1 MSSNPSQT
9 SHTPMKLIPRIGL
22 SLTLLLALA
31 MPYLLDKLGL
41 DYYLGTLTKMMIY
54 GIAACSLN
62 LILGYGGLVSFGHAA
77 YVGIGAYAVGI
88 LISQGYQNAWIDI
101 PLAVLLCAG
110 FALMI
115 GFICLRTRGVYFI
128 MITLAF
134 AQMLYYLS
142 NSIKAFGGDEGL
154 SIKSRLDFGIQ
165 LSSKSDVHLYFV
177 VLIFLLLSLYFIH
190 RIMNSKFGQVI
201 KAIKDDDV
209 RVDSI
214 GIHAF
219 DYKLTIFVIAGA
231 LGGLAGA
238 LMVNQQ
244 KYVSPNLLHW
254 TQSGILMVM
263 VILGGVG
270 TLSGGLWGA
279 LLLLTLESVISEYTL
294 HWQFYVGWILLAVI
308 LMAPKGLSSF
318 SALWRRVSKGGGLK
332 RQAGVIK
339 P

>member
-1 MSSNPSQT
+1 MTRDLMSDLSNPNPIKKT
-9 SHTPMKLIPRIGL
+9 LGLLLIIG
-22 SLTLLLALA
+22 LALA
-31 MPYLLDKLGL
+31 MPNLLDLVGW

-88 LISQGYQNAWIDI
+88 MINQGQHNAWIDL
-101 PLAVLLCAG
+101 PLAVLLCAF
-110 FALMI
+110 FAFLI

-142 NSIKAFGGDEGL
+142 NSIKVFGGDEGL
-154 SIKSRLDFGIQ
+154 RIKSRLDFGLQ
-165 LSSKSDVHLYFV
+165 FSSKSDVHLYFV
-177 VLIFLLLSLYFIH
+177 VLAFLLLSLYLIY

-209 RVDSI
+209 RVDSV
-214 GIHAF
+214 GLHAF
-219 DYKLTIFVIAGA
+219 KYKLTIFVIAGA

-254 TQSGILMVM
+254 TQSGLLMVM

-308 LMAPKGLSSF
+308 LLAPRGLSSF
-318 SALWRRVSKGGGLK
+318 SLLFKPPLHREAKGLK
-332 RQAGVIK
+332 

>member
-1 MSSNPSQT
+1 MTRDLMSDLSNPNPIKKT
-9 SHTPMKLIPRIGL
+9 LGLLLIMG
-22 SLTLLLALA
+22 LALA
-31 MPYLLDKLGL
+31 MPNLLDLVGW

-88 LISQGYQNAWIDI
+88 MINQGQQNAWIDL
-101 PLAVLLCAG
+101 PLAVLLCAF
-110 FALMI
+110 FAFLI

-142 NSIKAFGGDEGL
+142 NSIKVFGGDEGL
-154 SIKSRLDFGIQ
+154 RIKSRLDFGLQ
-165 LSSKSDVHLYFV
+165 FSSKSDVHLYFV
-177 VLIFLLLSLYFIH
+177 VLAFLLLSLYLIY

-214 GIHAF
+214 GLHAF
-219 DYKLTIFVIAGA
+219 KYKLTIFVIAGA

-254 TQSGILMVM
+254 TQSGLLMVM

-308 LMAPKGLSSF
+308 LLAPRGLSSF
-318 SALWRRVSKGGGLK
+318 SLLFKPPLHREAKGLK
-332 RQAGVIK
+332 

>member
-1 MSSNPSQT
+1 MTQVSFISSPDKPPLFKT
-9 SHTPMKLIPRIGL
+9 LGL
-22 SLTLLLALA
+22 FLLVILALL
-31 MPYLLDKLGL
+31 MPNLLDLLGW

-88 LISQGYQNAWIDI
+88 LISQGQQNAWIDLSVAI
-101 PLAVLLCAG
+101 LLCAL
-110 FALMI
+110 FAFLI
-115 GFICLRTRGVYFI
+115 GFICLRTKGVYFI

-154 SIKSRLDFGIQ
+154 SIKSRLDFGVQ
-165 LSSKSDVHLYFV
+165 LSSKSDIHLYFV
-177 VLIFLLLSLYFIH
+177 VLAFLLLSLYLIY

-201 KAIKDDDV
+201 KAIKDDDI

-214 GIHAF
+214 GLHAF
-219 DYKLTIFVIAGA
+219 KYKLAIFVIAGA

-254 TQSGILMVM
+254 TQSGLLMVM

-308 LMAPKGLSSF
+308 LLAPRGLTSLSVLFKPSNAKPIKGMT
-318 SALWRRVSKGGGLK
+318 
-332 RQAGVIK
+332 

>member
-1 MSSNPSQT
+1 MSLHPHQASPNPLPLTQT
-9 SHTPMKLIPRIGL
+9 LGVLAMLI
-22 SLTLLLALA
+22 LALA

-41 DYYLGTLTKMMIY
+41 DYYLGSLTKMMIY

-62 LILGYGGLVSFGHAA
+62 LILGYAGLVSFGHAA
-77 YVGIGAYAVGI
+77 YMGIGAYAVGI
-88 LISQGYQNAWIDI
+88 LISQGYVNAWVDI
-101 PLAVLLCAG
+101 SFSVLLCA
-110 FALMI
+110 FLAFLM

-154 SIKSRLDFGIQ
+154 SIKSRLDFGVQ
-165 LSSKSDVHLYFV
+165 LSQKSDVHLYFL
-177 VLIFLLLSLYFIH
+177 VLTFLILSLYLIH

-219 DYKLTIFVIAGA
+219 KYKLAIFVIAGA

-254 TQSGILMVM
+254 TQSGTLMVM

-294 HWQFYVGWILLAVI
+294 HWQFFVGWILLAVI
-308 LMAPKGLSSF
+308 LMAPKGLASL
-318 SALWRRVSKGGGLK
+318 SALWSDRSKGRDQVPNVK
-332 RQAGVIK
+332 AIK